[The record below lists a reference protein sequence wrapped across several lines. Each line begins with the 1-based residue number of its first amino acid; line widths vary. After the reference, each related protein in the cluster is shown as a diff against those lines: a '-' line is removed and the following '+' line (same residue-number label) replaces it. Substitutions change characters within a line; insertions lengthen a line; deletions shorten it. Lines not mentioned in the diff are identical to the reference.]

1 MVLRFG
7 TPCISLE
14 NGIFA
19 LTVFQT
25 KDFGWTADN
34 MTWLG
39 PNSTEVG
46 SIDQA
51 ECYYKGLNEGF
62 SPYERKQSWWN
73 VFAARL
79 GFVLAFQVR
88 LKHSNLGVFVVGF
101 FKSLIFTLKPLIE
114 MR

>member
-1 MVLRFG
+1 
-7 TPCISLE
+7 
-14 NGIFA
+14 
-19 LTVFQT
+19 
-25 KDFGWTADN
+25 

-88 LKHSNLGVFVVGF
+88 LKHSNLRLFVVGLYLLF
-101 FKSLIFTLKPLIE
+101 PTNDRSKSVRFSIHHTALHRDDRRSHYRSGARCATRCKGSNAS
-114 MR
+114 

>member
-1 MVLRFG
+1 
-7 TPCISLE
+7 
-14 NGIFA
+14 
-19 LTVFQT
+19 
-25 KDFGWTADN
+25 

-46 SIDQA
+46 SIDQP

-88 LKHSNLGVFVVGF
+88 LKHLNLKLVAVGLF
-101 FKSLIFTLKPLIE
+101 ISPKPLI
-114 MR
+114 